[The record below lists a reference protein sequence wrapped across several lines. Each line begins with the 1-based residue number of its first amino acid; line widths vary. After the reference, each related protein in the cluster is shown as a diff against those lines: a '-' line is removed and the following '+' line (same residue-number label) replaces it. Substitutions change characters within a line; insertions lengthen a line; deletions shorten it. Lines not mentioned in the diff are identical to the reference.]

1 MIALLLLDGTLDSR
15 LAAIILGNREG
26 DGNSSNNAV
35 NQSLARLARHSYDK
49 SYSGSL
55 KKMHL

>member
-15 LAAIILGNREG
+15 LAAIILGNGER
-26 DGNSSNNAV
+26 DGNSSNNTV
-35 NQSLARLARHSYDK
+35 NQSLARLALHSYDK
-49 SYSGSL
+49 LRECL

>member
-15 LAAIILGNREG
+15 LAAIILGNGER
-26 DGNSSNNAV
+26 DGNSSNNTV
-35 NQSLARLARHSYDK
+35 NQSLARLALHSYDK
-49 SYSGSL
+49 LRERL